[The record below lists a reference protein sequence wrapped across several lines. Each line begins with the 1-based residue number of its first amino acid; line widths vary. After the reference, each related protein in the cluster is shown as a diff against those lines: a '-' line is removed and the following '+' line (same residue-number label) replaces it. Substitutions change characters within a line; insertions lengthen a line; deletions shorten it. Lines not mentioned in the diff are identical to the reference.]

1 MPCARTLAHRT
12 CSNTAAKPS
21 PTSVGPM
28 VHCSA
33 HTWLAVSGFADRPE
47 PTRTEPAR
55 LLSHYDGQARRRERR
70 SCRPRAPSGRR
81 RCPGVRLLGA
91 GLLGSVGRCA
101 PTFATLCATHAIA
114 HQPRTAENKRFLDAE
129 HAVTRFMALLRSY
142 TADRLIEFG
151 CNTLVFLIE
160 LCPENQLAVFQLH
173 GIEII
178 AKFLGKDKSKAIHTQ
193 VLCVLAKLS
202 TDIGVLNSAPASLSL
217 SRSPSQC
224 VYSRIDCSA
233 RVARA
238 ELAASRPLHVPFA
251 VPTADHNATAPPPR
265 PLQPVVHAAARNGVP
280 HHLESGGVLPA
291 TRYAAVS
298 SALDST
304 LTHSRCRETFSR
316 HSPRDCQP
324 SDDDSRGHEPRHGL
338 GAAARA
344 AESAAVQHHSRP
356 RSRSR

>member
-47 PTRTEPAR
+47 PTRPEPAR

-81 RCPGVRLLGA
+81 RCPGVRLLGT

-202 TDIGVLNSAPASLSL
+202 TDIGVLNSAPPTLSL

-304 LTHSRCRETFSR
+304 LSLRV
-316 HSPRDCQP
+316 P
-324 SDDDSRGHEPRHGL
+324 
-338 GAAARA
+338 
-344 AESAAVQHHSRP
+344 
-356 RSRSR
+356 